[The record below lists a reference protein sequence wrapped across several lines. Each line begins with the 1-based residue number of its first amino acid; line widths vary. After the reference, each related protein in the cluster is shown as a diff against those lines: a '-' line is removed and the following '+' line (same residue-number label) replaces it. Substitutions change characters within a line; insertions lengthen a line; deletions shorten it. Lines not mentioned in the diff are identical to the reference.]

1 MDDVPYH
8 HHPHHKVEDRGLV
21 GDIAMGILVGK
32 IQEMLGI
39 TTTPK
44 PRPIIGIFIIFFNT
58 SSTYLYS
65 SPTSQQPNRWHCR
78 PPGCH
83 NYNSRPTHRRR
94 EVAFP
99 TKWEQKMG
107 TLGTRFI
114 SDLVFSKP
122 CSLCSS
128 LPPTP
133 PPQRR
138 RRQPPSVVVFLE
150 VKVPL
155 NIFLEVKVPLN
166 IFLEVSAFEHLL
178 GGKCL

>member
-1 MDDVPYH
+1 MMILTITILIIRLRTEVLLATSRWESLLGKSKRCLGSPPLLSQDQS
-8 HHPHHKVEDRGLV
+8 LV
-21 GDIAMGILVGK
+21 
-32 IQEMLGI
+32 
-39 TTTPK
+39 
-44 PRPIIGIFIIFFNT
+44 FSSSFFNT

-65 SPTSQQPNRWHCR
+65 SLTSQQPNRWHCR

-107 TLGTRFI
+107 TLGTRII

-150 VKVPL
+150 V
-155 NIFLEVKVPLN
+155 
-166 IFLEVSAFEHLL
+166 SAFEHLL
-178 GGKCL
+178 GGKCI

>member
-1 MDDVPYH
+1 MGWGVGRRCSQSSYPLKYSPHPCHKVNDVPYH
-8 HHPHHKVEDRGLV
+8 HHPYHKVEDRGLV
-21 GDIAMGILVGK
+21 SDIAMGILVGK

-94 EVAFP
+94 EVAFA
-99 TKWEQKMG
+99 TKWEKKWEHWELDSFQ
-107 TLGTRFI
+107 TW
-114 SDLVFSKP
+114 SSPNLVLSVLP
-122 CSLCSS
+122 CRRHHHHNGGADNHQVWWSS
-128 LPPTP
+128 W
-133 PPQRR
+133 R
-138 RRQPPSVVVFLE
+138 
-150 VKVPL
+150 
-155 NIFLEVKVPLN
+155 
-166 IFLEVSAFEHLL
+166 
-178 GGKCL
+178 